1 MNYANKKLRLFSLL
15 LIVAMLLGLLAGCGK
30 SSKGGDNAAQPTQSS
45 DVQTGDNSEGTDKE
59 TEDVPERQTLKIG
72 IATCFTG
79 SGARGAETQLYG
91 LQVALDQIKESGYSK
106 YYDFELIQGDD
117 QYDATEAVA
126 VANKLVYQDGVK
138 AVFGH
143 LNAVVT
149 LAGLGVYEEAKVPC
163 FTPSGSS
170 DKIINSGYE
179 YVYLCVPQDRII
191 AATLMKYL
199 VNDMGLTKLGILY
212 CNNDQGQ
219 SGLAYCKNALSELGM
234 EFVSE
239 ETYLATD
246 NDFTGQLL
254 NMKNAGIEALVIWGG
269 EVSQRGIMV
278 KQARQLIGDDLVIS
292 GDANFSNA
300 TFISV
305 TTPEEREGIVYP
317 VAWSPAFTDER
328 SKEYVEAFIEKD
340 PLHQT
345 PGAVTVRFYD
355 GMWLLATALNILG
368 PYDVNAED
376 FTIKLNEAIK
386 NSSFEG
392 LQGTLKPAPNG
403 ECLDTCFMVRYTLE
417 GEELIK

>member
-1 MNYANKKLRLFSLL
+1 MTNARKKLRLLSLIL
-15 LIVAMLLGLLAGCGK
+15 VTVMLLGLFAACGK
-30 SSKGGDNAAQPTQSS
+30 SSEGQDKTPEPTQSP
-45 DVQTGDNSEGTDKE
+45 DTPE
-59 TEDVPERQTLKIG
+59 TPETPDVPERQTIKIG

-91 LQVALDQIKESGYSK
+91 LQLALDQINSSGYSK

-170 DKIINSGYE
+170 EKIVNSGYE

-191 AATLMKYL
+191 AASLMNYL
-199 VNDMGLTKLGILY
+199 VNDLGLTKLGILY

-219 SGLAYCKNALSELGM
+219 SGLEFCKTALADLDM
-234 EFVSE
+234 EFVDE
-239 ETYLATD
+239 QAYLATD
-246 NDFTGQLL
+246 NDFTGQMLS
-254 NMKNAGIEALVIWGG
+254 MKGSDVEVLVIWGG
-269 EVSQRGIMV
+269 EVSQRSIMV
-278 KQARQLIGDDLVIS
+278 QQARQLIGTDVIIS

-305 TTPEEREGIVYP
+305 TTPEEREGIIYP

-328 SKEYVEAFIEKD
+328 SATYVEEFKAKD
-340 PLHQT
+340 PLEQT

-355 GMWLLATALNILG
+355 GMWLLATALNNMG
-368 PYDVNAED
+368 PYDVDAED

-386 NSSFEG
+386 QSSYEG
-392 LQGTLKPAPNG
+392 LQGTLTPAPNG
-403 ECLDTCFMVRYTLE
+403 ECLDKCYIVHYTLE

>member
-1 MNYANKKLRLFSLL
+1 MRTTMAKFKKLF
-15 LIVAMLLGLLAGCGK
+15 AMLLAVVMMVGLLAAC
-30 SSKGGDNAAQPTQSS
+30 GGDKPSASTAPTPGAS
-45 DVQTGDNSEGTDKE
+45 GAPAGSETPDLG
-59 TEDVPERQTLKIG
+59 RQTVKIG

-79 SGARGAETQLYG
+79 NGARGAETQLYG
-91 LQVALDQIKESGYSK
+91 LQVALDQIAASGYSQ

-117 QYDATEAVA
+117 QYDATEAVS

-149 LAGLGVYEEAKVPC
+149 LAGLGVYEEAHVPC

-170 DKIINSGYE
+170 AKIVDSGYQ

-191 AATLMKYL
+191 AASLINYL
-199 VNDMGLTKLGILY
+199 VDDLGLSKLGILY

-219 SGLAYCKNALSELGM
+219 SGLEFCENALSAKNLT
-234 EFVSE
+234 FADKQ
-239 ETYLATD
+239 TYLATD

-254 NMKNAGIEALVIWGG
+254 SMKGNEVEALVIWGG
-269 EVSQRGIMV
+269 EVSQRSIMV
-278 KQARQLIGDDLVIS
+278 QQARQLISTDVVIS

-300 TFISV
+300 TFVSV
-305 TTPEEREGIVYP
+305 TEPSDREGIIYP

-328 SKEYVEAFIEKD
+328 SQTYVKEFVAKD
-340 PLHQT
+340 SLGQT

-355 GMWLLATALNILG
+355 GMWLLATALNNMG

-376 FTIKLNEAIK
+376 FTEKLNEAIK
-386 NSSFEG
+386 AASYDG
-392 LQGTLKPAPNG
+392 LQGEMKPAANG
-403 ECLDTCFMVRYTLE
+403 ECLKQSFIVRYNAE
-417 GEELIK
+417 GNEELVK